1 MSTETDDY
9 KKSVFKAFKR
19 MENLQLSKDDL
30 LGMQKHLE
38 EMTVN
43 YNRGTLSNRSSGCIL
58 IRISILLCV
67 LAIFVDSLSFF
78 FLGKPFMALLSK
90 VGVYLVGS
98 RAISFLIIKIG

>member
-1 MSTETDDY
+1 MSTETDDS

-67 LAIFVDSLSFF
+67 LAIFDSLSFF
-78 FLGKPFMALLSK
+78 A
-90 VGVYLVGS
+90 
-98 RAISFLIIKIG
+98 

>member
-1 MSTETDDY
+1 
-9 KKSVFKAFKR
+9 

-43 YNRGTLSNRSSGCIL
+43 YNRGTLSNRSGCIL

-67 LAIFVDSLSFF
+67 LAIFDSLSF

-98 RAISFLIIKIG
+98 RAISLF

>member
-9 KKSVFKAFKR
+9 KKSVFKALKR

-43 YNRGTLSNRSSGCIL
+43 YNRGTLSNRSGCIL

-67 LAIFVDSLSFF
+67 LAILDSLSF

-98 RAISFLIIKIG
+98 RAIFLS

>member
-1 MSTETDDY
+1 MSTETDDS
-9 KKSVFKAFKR
+9 KKSVFKALKR

-43 YNRGTLSNRSSGCIL
+43 YNRGTLSNRSGTLSNRSGCIL

-67 LAIFVDSLSFF
+67 LAIFDSLSF

-98 RAISFLIIKIG
+98 RAIFLS